1 MNSKQTVLQLRV
13 EGSRKCGMGHGSSQ
27 LLTHTWIMKMAQ
39 KLWYITEKGMK
50 SEGRKKNRKDKGG
63 WRKTTVEKKG
73 RILNH

>member
-1 MNSKQTVLQLRV
+1 
-13 EGSRKCGMGHGSSQ
+13 MGHGSSQ

-63 WRKTTVEKKG
+63 WRKTTVEEKEES
-73 RILNH
+73 